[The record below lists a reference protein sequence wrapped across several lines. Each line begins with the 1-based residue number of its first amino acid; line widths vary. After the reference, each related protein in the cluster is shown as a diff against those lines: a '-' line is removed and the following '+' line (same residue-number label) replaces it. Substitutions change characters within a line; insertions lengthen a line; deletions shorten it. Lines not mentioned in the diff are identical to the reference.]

1 MKLFRQSFGQGQPLI
16 ILHGLFGSGDNWL
29 THAKTLSEKVQVI
42 VVDQRNHG
50 RSPHDPLMSY
60 EAMSADLL
68 DLIAEEGLREVVLV
82 GHSMGGK
89 TAMHFVRE
97 HSYLVDKLVVVDMG
111 IRRYPRHHDRIFQ
124 GLFAA
129 DAPNASSRKEV
140 EERLSP
146 FVDDPA
152 TLQFLMKN
160 LYWKEP
166 GKLDWRFNLPALHGS
181 IDCIL
186 SEVTS
191 ENTVRVPAL
200 FMRGGRSGY
209 IAEEDIP
216 AIRSLFPQAE
226 FATIKDVGHWPHA
239 EAPAEFLD
247 VLTRF
252 IH

>member
-29 THAKTLSEKVQVI
+29 THAKALSAGFHVI
-42 VVDQRNHG
+42 VADQRNHG

-68 DLIAEEGLREVVLV
+68 DLIAEEGLRDIILV

-89 TAMHFVRE
+89 TAMHFTRE
-97 HSYLVDKLVVVDMG
+97 YHYLVDKLVVVDMG
-111 IRRYPRHHDRIFQ
+111 IRRYPPHHDRIFQ

-129 DAPNASSRKEV
+129 DVRNAASRKEV
-140 EERLSP
+140 GERLSP
-146 FVDDPA
+146 FVADPA

-160 LYWKEP
+160 LYWKES
-166 GKLDWRFNLPALHGS
+166 GKLDWRFNLPVLHES
-181 IDCIL
+181 IDAIL
-186 SEVTS
+186 SEISS
-191 ENTVRVPAL
+191 ENPVHVPAL

-209 IAEEDIP
+209 IAEGDFP
-216 AIRSLFPQAE
+216 SIRSFFPQAE
-226 FATIKDVGHWPHA
+226 FATVQDAGHWPHA

-247 VLTRF
+247 ILSRF
-252 IH
+252 IR